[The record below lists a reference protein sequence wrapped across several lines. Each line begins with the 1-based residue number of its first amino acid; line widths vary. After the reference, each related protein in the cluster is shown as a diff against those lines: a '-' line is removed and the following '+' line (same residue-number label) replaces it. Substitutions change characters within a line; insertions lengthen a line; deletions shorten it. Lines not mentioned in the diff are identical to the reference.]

1 MSAVR
6 APAAPRAE
14 GRSLR
19 GGPGLWWVAALG
31 AAGLAA
37 LVIARDADVAGP
49 AALPE
54 VLQALAGSLALLLV
68 CGFPLARLLVP
79 ASLARWRALMV
90 LPLGAVGCAL
100 ALTLLGFAAV
110 PFGVSLPLIL
120 AAGAGASAF
129 LARRPVPGGRP
140 PVGQL
145 LGLAAVGA
153 LIVALALV
161 PTFRSGLATVT
172 GFGSDAHQAAGTA
185 FFLQHE
191 YPTGKDVSLPIDEV
205 TNAWRSKYPIY
216 YALAAAS
223 SVSGLETWETLMVFG
238 ALILV
243 LGAVGFFLLARETF
257 GAALGVAVVAGA
269 VAVLD
274 QRVLHLPMHPYYN
287 QLWGLFT
294 LPFSI
299 VFAHLWLRERTWRAG
314 ALLGLFTLMGAL
326 AYPLMLPFPALA
338 IVGAWLVDRRDRRS
352 RGEEVAP
359 AAAMLRGLWHGRRSL
374 LWMVPAGLLLAVPLF
389 GVLEKIGEGVRL
401 LGNLDTALVD
411 WQGDL
416 AFHPPV
422 GEFLAIADVP
432 GRTLLVVLVC
442 LAALAGLW
450 RAPRRVGLPLIA
462 TLGGAGLA
470 AVLFGVLDDGQYLYF
485 KILAFAGPLIVV
497 AAVVWLGSLRPA
509 LLAAGLLALVSASA
523 LAGADD
529 EIDQSFDQLTPQ
541 TLELSEWSRELPAG
555 ATIRLDTPSPAQ
567 LWEAYVLSDR
577 RLGSRTPNPNY
588 PHVARTASADYAID
602 WTLTPPPEDRDGAAP
617 LLTNSR
623 YRLWRLDGSAGSD
636 TASLRQFSGGVLGA
650 GGND

>member
-6 APAAPRAE
+6 APAAPSARGSSLG
-14 GRSLR
+14 GRRPALAW
-19 GGPGLWWVAALG
+19 LAALG

-49 AALPE
+49 AALPG

-79 ASLARWRALMV
+79 ESMARWRALLV

-110 PFGVSLPLIL
+110 PFGASLPLL
-120 AAGAGASAF
+120 LVVAAVACVVT
-129 LARRPVPGGRP
+129 ARRPVPGGP
-140 PVGQL
+140 APLPQL
-145 LGLAAVGA
+145 AALAAVGA
-153 LIVALALV
+153 LIIALALV
-161 PTFRSGLATVT
+161 PTFRSGLLTVT
-172 GFGSDAHQAAGTA
+172 GFGSDAHQATGTA
-185 FFLQHE
+185 FFLQHA
-191 YPTGKDVSLPIDEV
+191 YPTSFDESLPVDEV
-205 TNAWRSKYPIY
+205 TPAWRSKFPIY

-223 SVSGLETWETLMVFG
+223 SVSGLETWETIMAFG
-238 ALILV
+238 ALILA
-243 LGAVGFFLLARETF
+243 LGGVGFFLLARHTF
-257 GAALGVAVVAGA
+257 GAALGVAAVAGA

-299 VFAHLWLRERTWRAG
+299 VFAHLWLRERSWRAG
-314 ALLGLFTLMGAL
+314 ALAGLFTLVGAL

-338 IVGAWLVDRRDRRS
+338 IGGAAWMDLRA
-352 RGEEVAP
+352 RGGTIRGT
-359 AAAMLRGLWHGRRSL
+359 LRAQVRNLWHGRRSL
-374 LWMVPAGLLLAVPLF
+374 VWMIPAGLLLAVPLL

-422 GEFLAIADVP
+422 GEFLAVADVP
-432 GRTLLVVLVC
+432 GRTLIVIAVC
-442 LAALAGLW
+442 VAALMGLW
-450 RAPRRVGLPLIA
+450 RADRRLGIPLGV
-462 TLGGAGLA
+462 TLLLAGLA
-470 AVLFGVLDDGQYLYF
+470 ATLFGVLDDGQYLYF

-541 TLELSEWSRELPAG
+541 TLELREWSRELPPG
-555 ATIRLDTPSPAQ
+555 ASIRLDTPPPAQ
-567 LWEAYVLSDR
+567 LWQAYVLSDR
-577 RLGSRTPNPNY
+577 RLGSRLPNDDY
-588 PHVARTASADYAID
+588 PAVPRSVSADYALD
-602 WTLTPPPEDRDGAAP
+602 WADTPPPPDSVGQP
-617 LLTNSR
+617 LRRNSR
-623 YRLWRLDGSAGSD
+623 YLLWRLDGSAGPD
-636 TASLRQFSGGVLGA
+636 TTSRRQSSAGALGGG
-650 GGND
+650 DEDD